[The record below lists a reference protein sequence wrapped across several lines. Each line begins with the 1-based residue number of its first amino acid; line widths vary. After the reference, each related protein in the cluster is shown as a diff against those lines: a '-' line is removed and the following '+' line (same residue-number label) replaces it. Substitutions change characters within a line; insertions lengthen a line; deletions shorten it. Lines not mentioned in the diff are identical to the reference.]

1 MKYIFDVSISTDG
14 DFRFPYIPSG
24 MNYYSTSGTYSL
36 ERFYDDKESA
46 IKDITDV
53 CAFLKEQMTTS
64 RDWVKEMFDKCVDS
78 FVTRV
83 YKAAI
88 TPNTYVHEYMSC
100 NYDCTEFTFS
110 VQPNFYNVDLPL
122 TDEEFELI
130 KKNNNL
136 VTVGQIKDA
145 VLDLFR

>member
-1 MKYIFDVSISTDG
+1 
-14 DFRFPYIPSG
+14 
-24 MNYYSTSGTYSL
+24 
-36 ERFYDDKESA
+36 
-46 IKDITDV
+46 
-53 CAFLKEQMTTS
+53 
-64 RDWVKEMFDKCVDS
+64 
-78 FVTRV
+78 
-83 YKAAI
+83 
-88 TPNTYVHEYMSC
+88 MSC